1 MKDYHFLYLKSHV
14 LLLADVF
21 EIFKNNCLKN
31 QGLCPTH
38 YLSAPV
44 SICDAI
50 LNMTKVLVNKIM
62 YFIMKTYNSICD

>member
-1 MKDYHFLYLKSHV
+1 MKDYHDLYLKSDV

-31 QGLCPTH
+31 QGLCATH

-50 LNMTKVLVNKIM
+50 LNMKKVLVNKIM
-62 YFIMKTYNSICD
+62 YFIMKTCNSICD

>member
-1 MKDYHFLYLKSHV
+1 MKDYHDLYLKCDV

-31 QGLCPTH
+31 DRLCPTH
-38 YLSAPV
+38 HLSATF

-50 LNMTKVLVNKIM
+50 LNMKKVLVNKIM
-62 YFIMKTYNSICD
+62 YFIMKTYNSIFD